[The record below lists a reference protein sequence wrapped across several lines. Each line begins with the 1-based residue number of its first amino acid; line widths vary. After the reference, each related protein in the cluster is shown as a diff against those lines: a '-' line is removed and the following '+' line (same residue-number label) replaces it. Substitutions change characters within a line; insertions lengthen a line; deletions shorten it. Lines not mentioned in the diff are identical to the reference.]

1 MLPRVVDVT
10 GITGQPII
18 GPVTSWQTSN
28 GPYNVE
34 HLAGMS
40 PTGDLLVFWWSPKH
54 DWQSVNVSQIT
65 GHKIASPVTSW
76 QTPNGPYNVEHL
88 AGMSP
93 TGDLLVFWW
102 SPKHDW
108 QSVNVSG
115 TAGEPAVL
123 KPASYQLPDGQENVE
138 VLCSKNP
145 LNSLLLF
152 WWKPSLD

>member
-18 GPVTSWQTSN
+18 G
-28 GPYNVE
+28 
-34 HLAGMS
+34 
-40 PTGDLLVFWWSPKH
+40 
-54 DWQSVNVSQIT
+54 
-65 GHKIASPVTSW
+65 PVTSW